1 MEKIENKLALM
12 AIYRDEWMHRD
23 DAFVAMFWRL
33 ITISLVVSFLP
44 NLIVRIGVDHQAIK
58 TLPSWLF
65 SSCGILCALFG
76 MYLSLGEAKRI
87 EAIDK
92 AYKNVMSTL
101 PTEYQMI
108 ALDNLP
114 KSRIFKPRLTNVF
127 CVSMYLIV
135 CILASVNI
143 FLK

>member
-1 MEKIENKLALM
+1 MEKTENKLALM

-23 DAFVAMFWRL
+23 DTFIAMFWRL
-33 ITISLVVSFLP
+33 ITISLVISFLP
-44 NLIVRIGVDHQAIK
+44 NLIVRVGIEHQAIE

-92 AYKNVMSTL
+92 AYKNVMNTL
-101 PTEYQMI
+101 PVEYQMI
-108 ALDNLP
+108 TLSNVP
-114 KSRIFKPRLTNVF
+114 RSRIFRPRLNNIF
-127 CVSMYLIV
+127 CISMYLMV
-135 CILASVNI
+135 CILALANI
-143 FLK
+143 FIQ